1 MIRRVSDFS
10 NLSNDSFEKIA
21 EVIKNKEN
29 KKLYKICNN
38 ENEVTI
44 AMKEIKLNGYNVE
57 IEKLGE
63 KYNVYSIL
71 PECLNLQEAEKSGN
85 FKKLAW
91 GRYSFQKVNSI
102 GDFGTYSFDDGSIW
116 KTITGED
123 GKEYLVK
130 EVEDEDSNEII
141 RQASMKKKANNVLVD
156 DNNYHTIMQILYHNS
171 STPTSQFMEDLFA
184 SDVVK
189 AALFNMLSQKV
200 NSIITE
206 KIQQQNLS
214 NPENLNIVLTNIQ
227 EHINSGHI
235 TDENMLES
243 VLYNCIQEIMYQ
255 QSYSIEH
262 NE

>member
-29 KKLYKICNN
+29 KKLYKICND
-38 ENEVTI
+38 EKEVTI
-44 AMKEIKLNGYNVE
+44 AIKEIKLNGYNAE

-63 KYNVYSIL
+63 RYNVYSIL
-71 PECLNLQEAEKSGN
+71 PECINLHEAEESGN

-102 GDFGTYSFDDGSIW
+102 GDFGHYSFDDGSIW

-130 EVEDEDSNEII
+130 EVEDEDPNEII

-156 DNNYHTIMQILYHNS
+156 DSNYNTIMQILYHNS

-184 SDVVK
+184 SDIVK
-189 AALFNMLSQKV
+189 VKLFEMLSEKV
-200 NSIITE
+200 NNIIME

-214 NPENLNIVLTNIQ
+214 NPENLGVVLNNIQ
-227 EHINSGHI
+227 EHINNGHI